1 MKFQHAGEVRDT
13 TRRQGIDW
21 SGTDRIY
28 SDIVLAKICGK
39 VSCAGFKGR
48 LGDAHN
54 VIIGDNLFCSV
65 VGHTDYASA
74 IGHQWS
80 RGPRQRSQ
88 RKCADLH
95 RGQETISACVYKFAL
110 QFFLWRKGDTVD
122 QKINASKLG
131 LDFLKKTCDLFRLR
145 NITWQHQ

>member
-39 VSCAGFKGR
+39 VSCARFKGR

-65 VGHTDYASA
+65 VGHTDYASPFVISGA
-74 IGHQWS
+74 
-80 RGPRQRSQ
+80 
-88 RKCADLH
+88 ADLDS
-95 RGQETISACVYKFAL
+95 EVKENSLISIAV
-110 QFFLWRKGDTVD
+110 
-122 QKINASKLG
+122 QKPS
-131 LDFLKKTCDLFRLR
+131 
-145 NITWQHQ
+145 